1 MNPFRYERAR
11 DPYSAVTLLAGA
23 PNGVFLAGGT
33 NLVDHLRLGVR
44 EPDLLVDIT
53 HLPYDRIEPLP
64 DGGIRIGAMVR
75 NADLAADRTIRT
87 RYPLLAQ
94 ALLSGASGQLRNL
107 ATTGGN
113 LLQRTRCVYFQDIS
127 KPCNKRVPGSGCSA
141 REGYHRELAILGA
154 SQACIATHP
163 SDMAVALAALDASV
177 RVLGPQGERTIPLVE
192 FYRLPGDEPQ
202 RDTVLEHGELITAVD
217 LPALSF
223 ATHSRYRKVRDRA
236 SYAFALVSVAAALD
250 VAGGVVRDVRIALGG
265 VAPVP
270 WRAVRAEAALRGAPA
285 NEEVFGRA
293 AEAELADAQPLPGNA
308 FKIPLARNTL
318 VRTLLDLTTEEEG
331 RR

>member
-1 MNPFRYERAR
+1 MNPFRYERAS
-11 DPYSAVTLLAGA
+11 DAPGAVALLAGA

-44 EPDLLVDIT
+44 HPDLLVDIT
-53 HLPYDRIEPLP
+53 RLPYDRIEPLP
-64 DGGIRIGAMVR
+64 DGGIRIGALVR
-75 NADLAADRTIRT
+75 NSDLAADRTIRS

-94 ALLSGASGQLRNL
+94 ALLAGASGQLRNL

-113 LLQRTRCVYFQDIS
+113 LLQRTRCVYFQDIT

-154 SQACIATHP
+154 SPACIATHP
-163 SDMAVALAALDASV
+163 SDMAVALAALGATV
-177 RVLGPQGERTIPLVE
+177 RVLGPQGERTIPLVD

-217 LPALSF
+217 LPALPF
-223 ATHSRYRKVRDRA
+223 ATRSHYRKVRDRA
-236 SYAFALVSVAAALD
+236 SYAFALVSVAAAID
-250 VAGGVVRDVRIALGG
+250 IANGAVRDVRIALGG

-270 WRAVRAEAALRGAPA
+270 WRAVRAEAVLRGAPA
-285 NEEVFGRA
+285 TEEVFGRA
-293 AEAELADAQPLPGNA
+293 ADAELADAQPLPGNA
-308 FKIPLARNTL
+308 FKVPLARNTL
-318 VRTLLDLTTEEEG
+318 VRTLLDLTG
-331 RR
+331 NGV